1 MPEYVESLEKEIT
14 ELKSKNRTLRQRMEE
29 VASKASKPP
38 PYGRSALPGTQAQ
51 DPFIQAHIKELN
63 GAIGND
69 NNDNN
74 NDNNDNSYTN
84 NKQLLDEVYVIS
96 RIIKVKVSVS
106 SRA

>member
-63 GAIGND
+63 GAVG
-69 NNDNN
+69 NN
-74 NDNNDNSYTN
+74 NNNDNSYTN
-84 NKQLLDEVYVIS
+84 DKQLLDEVFVTGKLTDTHFWIF
-96 RIIKVKVSVS
+96 
-106 SRA
+106 

>member
-1 MPEYVESLEKEIT
+1 
-14 ELKSKNRTLRQRMEE
+14 MEE

-63 GAIGND
+63 GAIGNNSNNSNK
-69 NNDNN
+69 NND
-74 NDNNDNSYTN
+74 
-84 NKQLLDEVYVIS
+84 KQLLDEDFVIS
-96 RIIKVKVSVS
+96 RIIKVEVSVI

>member
-1 MPEYVESLEKEIT
+1 
-14 ELKSKNRTLRQRMEE
+14 MEE

-63 GAIGND
+63 EAVG
-69 NNDNN
+69 

-84 NKQLLDEVYVIS
+84 NKQLLDEVFVIS
-96 RIIKVKVSVS
+96 GIIKVEVSVITW
-106 SRA
+106 A

>member
-1 MPEYVESLEKEIT
+1 M
-14 ELKSKNRTLRQRMEE
+14 
-29 VASKASKPP
+29 ASKASKPP

-74 NDNNDNSYTN
+74 NDNSYTN
-84 NKQLLDEVYVIS
+84 NKQLLDEVFVIS
-96 RIIKVKVSVS
+96 RIIKVEVSVIN
-106 SRA
+106 RGITNL

>member
-1 MPEYVESLEKEIT
+1 
-14 ELKSKNRTLRQRMEE
+14 MEE

-69 NNDNN
+69 NNDN
-74 NDNNDNSYTN
+74 SYTN